1 MKKRIFPDIT
11 AVVGRTPL
19 VYLDRIAGDRAGR
32 IAAKLEYLNPG
43 GSIKD
48 RIALFILLEAEK
60 QGFLKPGGTVV
71 EPSSGNTGLSL
82 AMVCA
87 VRGYRLVLT
96 MPETTSADRV
106 RFLESYGARVVL
118 TPAAEGMRGAIRQ
131 AQRMV
136 EEDYGLFMPRQFSN
150 PSNPAAHEKTTAV
163 EIWEDTGE
171 EVDFV
176 VAGAGSGG
184 TVTGIAEFLKRKD
197 RPIRI
202 VAVEPAGSPV
212 LSGGLPGEHR
222 IPGIGPGFVPPVLK
236 PEYLDEIVAVTDRDA
251 EETARSLLRREGIPG
266 GMSSGAVVFAALQVA
281 GRPENRGKLIV
292 AVLADSFRQL

>member
-1 MKKRIFPDIT
+1 
-11 AVVGRTPL
+11 
-19 VYLDRIAGDRAGR
+19 VYLDRIAGDSAAR

-60 QGFLKPGGTVV
+60 QGFLKPGGTVI

-82 AMVCA
+82 AMISA
-87 VRGYRLVLT
+87 VRGYHLILT

-106 RFLESYGARVVL
+106 RLLESYGARVVL
-118 TPAAEGMRGAIRQ
+118 TPAAEGMRGAIRR

-184 TVTGIAEFLKRKD
+184 TITGIAEFLKRKD

-222 IPGIGPGFVPPVLK
+222 ISGIGPGFVPPILK
-236 PEYLDEIVAVTDRDA
+236 PEYLDEIVTVTDQEA
-251 EETARSLLRREGIPG
+251 EETARGLLRREGIPA
-266 GMSSGAVVFAALQVA
+266 GMSSGAVVFAALQIA